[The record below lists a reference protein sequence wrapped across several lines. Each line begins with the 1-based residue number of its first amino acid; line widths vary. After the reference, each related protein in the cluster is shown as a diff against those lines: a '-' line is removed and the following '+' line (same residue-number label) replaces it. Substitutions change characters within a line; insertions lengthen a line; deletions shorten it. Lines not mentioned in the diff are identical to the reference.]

1 MLSLLIPGPLSPGN
15 NIDVYLQ
22 PLIEELNVLWSL
34 GVETYDASRNQTFQ
48 MRAALLWTISDF
60 PGYAMLSGWS
70 TKGKLACPCCN
81 DKTNSTYLKHSKK
94 VCYMDHRVFLP
105 MNHKYRS
112 NERDFNGEKEF
123 RSPPNLLKGVE
134 IYEKLKTFN
143 NVFGKMEKKQK
154 EGQWRK
160 KSIFFELPYWKHNT
174 LRHNLDVM
182 HIEINIFDSIIGTL
196 LDIPGKTKDHEN
208 ARKDLQKMGIR
219 KKLHPKD
226 INQAKHVM
234 FAKSFFSMTKIEKSI
249 FCGVFSLVREK
260 LLATR
265 LMMHI

>member
-1 MLSLLIPGPLSPGN
+1 
-15 NIDVYLQ
+15 
-22 PLIEELNVLWSL
+22 
-34 GVETYDASRNQTFQ
+34 
-48 MRAALLWTISDF
+48 
-60 PGYAMLSGWS
+60 
-70 TKGKLACPCCN
+70 
-81 DKTNSTYLKHSKK
+81 
-94 VCYMDHRVFLP
+94 
-105 MNHKYRS
+105 
-112 NERDFNGEKEF
+112 
-123 RSPPNLLKGVE
+123 
-134 IYEKLKTFN
+134 
-143 NVFGKMEKKQK
+143 MEKKQK

-182 HIEINIFDSIIGTL
+182 HIEKNIFDSIIGTL